1 MVDEMTNSEGS
12 KTYPLNQISKQVSTG
27 RRERRNQ
34 KVGIGKQ
41 RKTRDNRGEIS
52 DMRKEG
58 REKRGEGREE
68 RVERRE
74 KRAEGRE
81 RREEG
86 GEENFVGKR

>member
-1 MVDEMTNSEGS
+1 MQLSDMVDEMTNSEGS

-58 REKRGEGREE
+58 REKREESIEKREGR
-68 RVERRE
+68 RE
-74 KRAEGRE
+74 
-81 RREEG
+81 
-86 GEENFVGKR
+86 

>member
-1 MVDEMTNSEGS
+1 MQLSDMVDEMTNSEGS

-27 RRERRNQ
+27 RRERRSQ

-58 REKRGEGREE
+58 REKRAES
-68 RVERRE
+68 RE
-74 KRAEGRE
+74 KRAESR
-81 RREEG
+81 
-86 GEENFVGKR
+86 